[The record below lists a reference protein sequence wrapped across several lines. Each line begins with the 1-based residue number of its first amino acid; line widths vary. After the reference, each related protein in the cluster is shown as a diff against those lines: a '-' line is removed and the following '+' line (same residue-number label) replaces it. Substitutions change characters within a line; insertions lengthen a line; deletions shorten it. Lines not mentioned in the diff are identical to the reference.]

1 MAFYRF
7 LESAWG
13 SIVNAWFTFP
23 DLLFS
28 ANPETAMVA
37 WTLLATIAIPVAVFF
52 YNWRDGKRS
61 SALQKQQVKILE
73 EAEKAARESRK
84 AAKSSAEQSFVQGL
98 DRELDLETAKKY
110 FEEIKTWSDGPL
122 KELGLRKIRMQ
133 TAVPLPGVNRALE
146 LGQELSSTSWND
158 YRDSFSER
166 IEDNP
171 IRFIKEIKSLFLVSR
186 HLLNGDDYWGVAKQI
201 FSGKL
206 ENSYDAEVE
215 LCKLFTE
222 IPDIVEPSI
231 EYALNNLSNSS
242 LNEASL
248 VVNVLTFM
256 FDYRE
261 TQQKSFDQH
270 RYAISL
276 PLADFLNYRV
286 AYRMEDFS
294 FASMG
299 EEFLFAS
306 KIVYLAGQSA
316 KTSPRSDGV
325 DHLKMRMIEN
335 VPNLFRKLEI
345 AQECKFNRSD
355 AIDIKDYWRKG
366 SAQLKRDEP
375 KIWVKYQ
382 SDIDKIDSVISSL

>member
-1 MAFYRF
+1 M
-7 LESAWG
+7 
-13 SIVNAWFTFP
+13 NAWFTFP

-28 ANPETAMVA
+28 SNPETAMVA
-37 WTLLATIAIPVAVFF
+37 WTLLATITIPVAVFF

-61 SALQKQQVKILE
+61 SALQEQQVKILE
-73 EAEKAARESRK
+73 EAEKAARESRQ

-98 DRELDLETAKKY
+98 DRELDLETAEKY

-133 TAVPLPGVNRALE
+133 ISVPLPGVKGALE
-146 LGQELSSTSWND
+146 LGQELSDASWND
-158 YRDSFSER
+158 YRDSFSKR

-186 HLLNGDDYWGVAKQI
+186 HLLDDDDYWNVAKKV

-206 ENSYDAEVE
+206 ENSYDAEVALRE
-215 LCKLFTE
+215 LFTE

-231 EYALNNLSNSS
+231 EYSLNNLNNPS
-242 LNEASL
+242 LNDASL
-248 VVNVLTFM
+248 VVGVLTFM

-261 TQQKSFDQH
+261 TRQKSFDQH

-306 KIVYLAGQSA
+306 KIVYLAGKSA
-316 KTSPRSDGV
+316 KKSPRSDGV

-335 VPNLFRKLEI
+335 IPNLFRQLEI
-345 AQECKFNRSD
+345 SQECEFNRSD
-355 AIDIKDYWRKG
+355 AIDIKEYWRKG
-366 SAQLKRDEP
+366 SDLLEQDEP
-375 KIWVKYQ
+375 EIWKNNK
-382 SDIDKIDSVISSL
+382 SDIDKIDGIISSL